1 MVSKYVVRYIVGD
14 DPRSQEAIL
23 LAQNKEEA
31 TKQLVSDLE
40 DIVDYVK
47 VIKVTD
53 KAQSQENIES
63 FFKY

>member
-40 DIVDYVK
+40 DIVDLSL
-47 VIKVTD
+47 IH
-53 KAQSQENIES
+53 I
-63 FFKY
+63 

>member
-1 MVSKYVVRYIVGD
+1 MYKRQVRYIVGD

-53 KAQSQENIES
+53 KAQSQENTES